1 LITLKNITKMIITT
15 KKEITVE
22 HEITLPM
29 YVQSGD
35 IHFYMIVSEDEAIQI
50 TNSKWSG
57 GSITTVPMK
66 VALMGDYKKI
76 EPEEYNI
83 QFDIILNQ
91 LVKRVKY

>member
-1 LITLKNITKMIITT
+1 MIITI
-15 KKEITVE
+15 KKEITEE

-57 GSITTVPMK
+57 GSITTIGMR
-66 VALMGDYKKI
+66 VALMGDYKII
-76 EPEEYNI
+76 EPEEYNL
-83 QFDIILNQ
+83 QFDLVLNQ